1 MRPGAGRSER
11 NGALRRH
18 GAVPAA
24 ALLVLCGL
32 TASPVCAGARGWQ
45 RYQSAHVVLLAPAG
59 QDVTRLLEELERA
72 HADVR
77 AYGLTLRGMISAR
90 CYPTTADF
98 MSASGGGAYNLALAR
113 SGRIHLQPLPVLM
126 RRGELGRALRHEI
139 THVALERAARF
150 GLPRWL
156 NEGMAMSVAG
166 EKQPERL
173 RFARLAQLEDT
184 LARSRRYD
192 NLRSAYGTAERL
204 TSALLLACGR
214 AKVLAL
220 LQAVGAGAGFDAGF
234 RALTGEA
241 PDRWAASR
249 LDR

>member
-1 MRPGAGRSER
+1 MRHDSQRPVRNGIVRRHAAGR
-11 NGALRRH
+11 
-18 GAVPAA
+18 AVV
-24 ALLVLCGL
+24 LLVLCGVA
-32 TASPVCAGARGWQ
+32 ASPLCALARGWQ

-59 QDVTRLLEELERA
+59 QDVTRLLDELERA

-90 CYPTTADF
+90 CYATTADF
-98 MSASGGGAYNLALAR
+98 MSASGASAYNLALAR
-113 SGRIHLQPLPVLM
+113 SGRIHLQPLAVLM

-139 THVALERAARF
+139 THVALESAARR

-214 AKVLAL
+214 AKVVGL
-220 LQAVGAGAGFDAGF
+220 LQAVGAGSGFDAGF
-234 RALTGEA
+234 RALTGAE

-249 LDR
+249 LGR